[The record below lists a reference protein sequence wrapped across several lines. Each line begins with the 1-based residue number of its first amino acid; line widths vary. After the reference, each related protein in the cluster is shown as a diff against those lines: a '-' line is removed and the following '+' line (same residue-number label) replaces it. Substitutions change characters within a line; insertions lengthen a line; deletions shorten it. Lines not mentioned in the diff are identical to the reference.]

1 MKLFCI
7 FNFLL
12 LLVICF
18 HHNGIN
24 GYLITPFKVPSS
36 LSRVSK
42 SFNPIIKPSITVL
55 SSSQTAVNN
64 NSPPTPTPEESAF
77 QEEQELIKQLN
88 AEILQDTG
96 FELED
101 LINPSKVVNLRRDII
116 KLEKELNTLPLNE
129 INKRQE
135 IEKKIENKRATY
147 LIESRA
153 VMRSWL
159 KNLFVI
165 QSVIAGVLSYGMVT
179 NTIPGYNL
187 PLSIQVLG
195 FWMWWL
201 FIIPSL
207 RARKPRAQEKD
218 ALNISFLLNPLV
230 TLILPTFTK
239 DVVFIWEANLLTLA
253 LCYVYGFTKK
263 PKGTEESN
271 SQEEKTSDSQGSDW
285 WIQAWKAL
293 DYGSGQERGARK

>member
-1 MKLFCI
+1 MKSFGI

-12 LLVICF
+12 LSVICF
-18 HHNGIN
+18 HDNGIN
-24 GYLITPFKVPSS
+24 GYLITPFKVPLS

-42 SFNPIIKPSITVL
+42 SFSPRIKPSIPAL

-64 NSPPTPTPEESAF
+64 NNNNSPPTPEEKAF

-101 LINPSKVVNLRRDII
+101 LINPSKVVNLRRDMI

-129 INKRQE
+129 ITKRQE

-165 QSVIAGVLSYGMVT
+165 QSVIAGVISYGMVT

-207 RARKPRAQEKD
+207 R
-218 ALNISFLLNPLV
+218 
-230 TLILPTFTK
+230 
-239 DVVFIWEANLLTLA
+239 
-253 LCYVYGFTKK
+253 
-263 PKGTEESN
+263 
-271 SQEEKTSDSQGSDW
+271 
-285 WIQAWKAL
+285 
-293 DYGSGQERGARK
+293 